1 MAERDPWKTRSH
13 EEEAD
18 DLFFEEEGDE
28 EGEMKRKREEAQKEL
43 TNAGMLLVS
52 GSEWKEQ
59 LRKTL
64 IEAFKDE
71 KKRATLADDALFE
84 RIYVK
89 SIEKASK
96 ATCLVRRRKNSKS
109 RLEYYEKIK
118 DEERLKKAKKGK
130 GGTGTGFLIFP
141 ESKFGWFVI
150 TNNHVIMDEEEA
162 KSAEVIFEHYD
173 DESLPGETKR
183 FKVKQLFSKDIRT
196 EGGKDFQ
203 SLDFSVLVLEISKGN
218 FLGEYAGCSFDERD
232 TNEICRNKTILGLSG
247 LEFVPMITFSHPH
260 GLGKRIS
267 VGKYPSKCGESVEF
281 EKTHLRHDLP
291 TTRGSSGANL
301 IYFHPHSGEKF
312 VFLEAAFL
320 HYRHG
325 LAVSWRAIGPALRKD
340 FSKHESFVVQNACDT

>member
-1 MAERDPWKTRSH
+1 MDEIDPWKTRSD

-28 EGEMKRKREEAQKEL
+28 EGEMKRKREEAIKEL
-43 TNAGMLLVS
+43 TNARMLLVS

-64 IEAFKDE
+64 IEACKDE
-71 KKRATLADDALFE
+71 KTRATLADDTVFE
-84 RIYVK
+84 SIYVK

-141 ESKFGWFVI
+141 GSKFGWFVI

-162 KSAEVIFEHYD
+162 ESAEVIFEHFD
-173 DESLPGETKR
+173 DESLPDEAKR

-196 EGGKDFQ
+196 EGEKDFQ
-203 SLDFSVLVLEISKGN
+203 SLDFSVLVPESKGN
-218 FLGEYAGCSFDERD
+218 FPGEYAGCSFDERD
-232 TNEICRNKTILGLSG
+232 TNEICRNKTILRLSG
-247 LEFVPMITFSHPH
+247 LKFVPMITFSHPH

-267 VGKYPSKCGESVEF
+267 IGKYPSECGESVEF
-281 EKTHLRHDLP
+281 EKTHLKHGLP
-291 TTRGSSGANL
+291 TTRGCSGANL
-301 IYFHPHSGEKF
+301 MYFHPESGEKF
-312 VFLEAAFL
+312 VFWEAAFL

-325 LAVSWRAIGPALRKD
+325 LAVSWRAIGPVLRKD
-340 FSKHESFVVQNACDT
+340 FSKHESFVVQNA